1 MCLNERGG
9 SGSTVNELN
18 MRENRGATREESRSH
33 LKTYL
38 LFMEVGKR
46 AAKRHVWAKGSW
58 PTSDER
64 MGRKRLLLDVVD
76 RSRTWIAARWR
87 KQAATACC
95 GGGNYHGVHGATT
108 ANRQVQE

>member
-87 KQAATACC
+87 K
-95 GGGNYHGVHGATT
+95 
-108 ANRQVQE
+108 